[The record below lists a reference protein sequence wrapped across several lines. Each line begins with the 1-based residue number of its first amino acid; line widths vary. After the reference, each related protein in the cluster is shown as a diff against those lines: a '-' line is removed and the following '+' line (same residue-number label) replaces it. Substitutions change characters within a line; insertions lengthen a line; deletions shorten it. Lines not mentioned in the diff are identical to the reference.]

1 MEKTKSLRRKSQKL
15 KLNKR
20 NYYIDSLFQ
29 SFLSFDKNWDTSLYL
44 NHIKMALDFAA
55 GCAGGAIIE
64 KYFLINN
71 FLPQVVLEY
80 WLVIL

>member
-1 MEKTKSLRRKSQKL
+1 MIIYFNLFCLLRRIETL
-15 KLNKR
+15 
-20 NYYIDSLFQ
+20 
-29 SFLSFDKNWDTSLYL
+29 LYL
-44 NHIKMALDFAA
+44 NNIKMALDFAA